1 MEDVLNQIS
10 SQIMGYISVPFLI
23 IFMFLSYFIKKYFG
37 TVLQKITRFDWKT
50 VYTVLALATL
60 VAIPFII
67 FSDESFISLVIT
79 YCVGTS
85 AHELI
90 FSKIEKKISG

>member
-1 MEDVLNQIS
+1 MEWAEKIWEQVDL
-10 SQIMGYISVPFLI
+10 YISIPYLAV
-23 IFMFLSYFIKKYFG
+23 FMLLSYSVKKYFG
-37 TVLQKITRFDWKT
+37 EMLQKITRFDWKT

-60 VAIPFII
+60 VAIPFVI
-67 FSDESFISLVIT
+67 FSDESFVSLVIT

-90 FSKIEKKISG
+90 FNKIEKKISG

>member
-1 MEDVLNQIS
+1 MDWVEKIWEQVDLYVSIPYLA
-10 SQIMGYISVPFLI
+10 V
-23 IFMFLSYFIKKYFG
+23 FMLLSYFIKKYFG
-37 TVLQKITRFDWKT
+37 GMLQKITRFDWKT

-60 VAIPFII
+60 VAIPFVI
-67 FSDESFISLVIT
+67 FSDESFVSLVIT

-90 FSKIEKKISG
+90 FNKIEKKISG